1 MNPLELWPISAIRR
15 NHALEHATI
24 HVLSERHP
32 GLRVVGR
39 SDWGGFTL
47 FGPLDTANVASA
59 VAAALQR
66 LRAGECHL
74 AVHPS
79 CGTNVSTAVVLA
91 GLASFAALH
100 GKRRSRLE
108 KALRWIPGLAAA
120 LVLAQPLGVRVQQR
134 LTTSADVQALRVSD
148 VRRQQRGSMVVHRI
162 RTVLE

>member
-1 MNPLELWPISAIRR
+1 LNPLELWPVAAVRR

-32 GLRVVGR
+32 DLRVVGR

-47 FGPLDTANVASA
+47 FGPLDTADVTSA
-59 VAAALQR
+59 VTAALRR
-66 LRAGECHL
+66 LRAGESHL

-79 CGTNVSTAVVLA
+79 CGTNVSTGVVLA

-108 KALRWIPGLAAA
+108 KTLQLIAGLAGAF
-120 LVLAQPLGVRVQQR
+120 VLAQPLGVRVQER
-134 LTTSADVQALRVSD
+134 LTTSADVLGLRVSD
-148 VRRQQRGSMVVHRI
+148 VRRQERGSLVMHRI